1 MGEYRTPYIL
11 SKWTKNSRDV
21 HHQKREGTSGRIE
34 TRGAAVR
41 DINAAVPSSIVLC
54 ARTYIYIFVC
64 IYIDID
70 SLVETGLLMEYI
82 YILALGPI
90 NEKSSRVP
98 AVCVSVQKL

>member
-1 MGEYRTPYIL
+1 MCIIRKERELAGG
-11 SKWTKNSRDV
+11 SKPEEQQCVISTRPSRPLLCC
-21 HHQKREGTSGRIE
+21 
-34 TRGAAVR
+34 VR
-41 DINAAVPSSIVLC
+41 AH
-54 ARTYIYIFVC
+54 IYIFVC